1 MDLGLFLE
9 EGLARPEPLSPDEIS
24 ERYESSHLAST
35 ASVLEQDTPKHWKR
49 LEQW

>member
-9 EGLARPEPLSPDEIS
+9 EGLTSPEPLSPDEIS
-24 ERYESSHLAST
+24 ERYESNHLAST
-35 ASVLEQDTPKHWKR
+35 ASVLEEDNPKRWKQ

>member
-9 EGLARPEPLSPDEIS
+9 EGLASPEPLSSDEIS
-24 ERYESSHLAST
+24 ERYESNHLAST
-35 ASVLEQDTPKHWKR
+35 DSIMGQDTPKRWKQ